1 MPLQQAHE
9 PRGDFRGGIGFVA
22 LSPDRRM
29 KAIHN
34 LGADKFDL
42 YRHGSP
48 SPLSLKV
55 VSSSGKIK
63 GAAFGEGGQMLVCG
77 GDDGFMHIFDLK
89 PVGAVERESL
99 TLSSD
104 CSTVYALTTC
114 TTKEYHLIAGGGSA
128 MPAAI
133 YIYKKPTELKQAR
146 DRSDAVER
154 EMKAAEAL
162 QTAKDEAKAAEKV
175 KAAQDAKARH
185 EAEAVELN
193 HYLKYGESEIGAFFL
208 VFLCLIF
215 WWAQG
220 YLEGTE
226 IWLFAFGSR
235 LMFSVVLVGCV
246 LEERCAPVEKELGM
260 YYVYHIIACTLPILM
275 TQVPFVSNTE
285 YQKAAFSIARGSIV
299 RRFIQAIHLLV

>member
-1 MPLQQAHE
+1 
-9 PRGDFRGGIGFVA
+9 
-22 LSPDRRM
+22 
-29 KAIHN
+29 
-34 LGADKFDL
+34 
-42 YRHGSP
+42 
-48 SPLSLKV
+48 
-55 VSSSGKIK
+55 
-63 GAAFGEGGQMLVCG
+63 
-77 GDDGFMHIFDLK
+77 
-89 PVGAVERESL
+89 
-99 TLSSD
+99 
-104 CSTVYALTTC
+104 
-114 TTKEYHLIAGGGSA
+114 

-220 YLEGTE
+220 YLE
-226 IWLFAFGSR
+226 
-235 LMFSVVLVGCV
+235 VLVDGRHDV
-246 LEERCAPVEKELGM
+246 LKPAEMLEYNADHKKLTASDISWGPSPHPRIRSPTGKDTKRTEQ
-260 YYVYHIIACTLPILM
+260 HIKGLPANLYCPIWSPWVL
-275 TQVPFVSNTE
+275 P
-285 YQKAAFSIARGSIV
+285 
-299 RRFIQAIHLLV
+299 